1 MDIIYGAGNW
11 TLYSSYAGVDTAA
24 LLQPDT
30 GFIYLQGSAGT
41 DFSLQS
47 YLNANSADLLSWV
60 DRGGVMLL
68 ESAGWG
74 TSISFGGATLQLG
87 PELSRARLTQL
98 AIDSFTTTPV
108 VNTERTGGF
117 VSHDVIIPNAGI
129 TLLVLIEGDDNVDP
143 SIKHAVVAG
152 YKYGSGYILYSG
164 LTLYQ
169 FHAQADGS
177 SLGADAPS
185 WLTNMIGYFELLA
198 SGGGVGGGGAV
209 SLSAL
214 NTLAAL
220 NITGDA
226 VRSTANVQL
235 SSLNSNLAS
244 DCTSF
249 SANGGCLALSGRYV
263 RNNGGASEA
272 GYAKVTSAHRFT
284 ENFRAGVF
292 LDKGVDNSNL
302 RELNLSTNNP
312 AVGLFGVWSQQAD
325 GYGLQA
331 RLAATYSQ
339 NDAKFSR
346 SPALAAEA
354 GTGNTE
360 FESFGYAGEVSY
372 AFPISSGWAAKPYA
386 GMRYAQLK
394 FDGFQEDASTEVTAP
409 LAFDSLKL
417 ESTTAT
423 AGVRLV
429 GQVAQPLRVMVNLGV
444 EHDLSQNYDDLRGS
458 SSITGLERFSVDA
471 TDGSRR
477 SRAVAGIG
485 AAYALPHAQE
495 ISLNADW
502 YQQSFSRGN
511 SSSITASYSVGF

>member
-74 TSISFGGATLQLG
+74 TSISFGGAMLQMG
-87 PELSRARLTQL
+87 PQLSRARLTQL

-108 VNTERTGGF
+108 VNAERTGSY
-117 VSHDVIIPNAGI
+117 VSHDIIVPNTGI
-129 TLLVLIEGDDNVDP
+129 TLLVLVEGDDPLDANT
-143 SIKHAVVAG
+143 KHAVVAG

-185 WLTNMIGYFELLA
+185 WLTNMIGYFETLA
-198 SGGGVGGGGAV
+198 SGGSTV

-226 VRSTANVQL
+226 IRSTANVQL
-235 SSLNSNLAS
+235 ISLNSNLAS

-249 SANGGCLALSGRYV
+249 SDNGGCLSLTGRYV
-263 RNNGGASEA
+263 RYNGGASEA
-272 GYAKVTSAHRFT
+272 GYAKVTSAYRFT
-284 ENFRAGVF
+284 ENFRAGAF

-302 RELNLSTNNP
+302 RELNLSTSNP
-312 AVGLFGVWSQQAD
+312 AVGLFGVWSQHAD

-339 NDAKFSR
+339 NDAKLSR
-346 SPALAAEA
+346 SPALGSEA
-354 GTGNTE
+354 GRGNTE
-360 FESFGYAGEVSY
+360 FVSFGYAGEISY
-372 AFPISSGWAAKPYA
+372 AFPISNDWAAKPYA
-386 GMRYAQLK
+386 GLRYTQLK
-394 FDGFQEDASTEVTAP
+394 FDGYQEDASVDVTAP
-409 LAFDSLKL
+409 LAFESLNL

-423 AGVRLV
+423 AGLRLV
-429 GQVAQPLRVMVNLGV
+429 GQVAQPMRVMANFGV
-444 EHDLSQNYDDLRGS
+444 EHDLSQNYDDLRGA
-458 SSITGLERFSVDA
+458 SSIVGLERFSVDV

-477 SRAVAGIG
+477 SRAIAGIG
-485 AAYALPHAQE
+485 AAYVLPHAQE
-495 ISLNADW
+495 ISLSADW
-502 YQQSFSRGN
+502 YQQSFSRDNG
-511 SSSITASYSVGF
+511 SSITASYSVGF

>member
-11 TLYSSYAGVDTAA
+11 TLFNSYAGVDTTA

-41 DFSLQS
+41 DFSLQN
-47 YLNANSADLLSWV
+47 YLNANSADLLDWV

-74 TSISFGGATLQLG
+74 TSIAFGGATLQLG

-108 VNTERTGGF
+108 ASTERTGSY
-117 VSHDVIIPNAGI
+117 VSHDIIVPNSGV
-129 TLLVLIEGDDNVDP
+129 TLLVLVEGDDPSDP
-143 SIKHAVVAG
+143 STKHAVVAG
-152 YKYGSGYILYSG
+152 YRYGSGYILYSG

-185 WLTNMIGYFELLA
+185 WLTNMIGYFESLA
-198 SGGGVGGGGAV
+198 SGGGAV

-226 VRSTANVQL
+226 IRSTANIQL
-235 SSLNSNLAS
+235 ISLNSNLAS

-249 SANGGCLALSGRYV
+249 SSNGGCLTLSGRYV
-263 RNNGGASEA
+263 RDNDGASEA
-272 GYAKVTSAHRFT
+272 GYAKVTSAYRFT
-284 ENFRAGVF
+284 ESFRAGAF

-302 RELNLSTNNP
+302 RELNLSTSNP
-312 AVGLFGVWSQQAD
+312 AVGVFAAWSQHAD

-331 RLAATYSQ
+331 RVAASYSQ
-339 NDAKFSR
+339 NDVKFSR
-346 SPALAAEA
+346 SPALATEA
-354 GTGNTE
+354 GTGSTE

-372 AFPISSGWAAKPYA
+372 AFPISSEWAAKPYA
-386 GMRYAQLK
+386 GLRYTQLK
-394 FDGFQEDASTEVTAP
+394 FDGYQEDASAEVTAP
-409 LAFDSLKL
+409 LAFDTLRL

-429 GQVAQPLRVMVNLGV
+429 GQVAQRLRIMSNLGV
-444 EHDLSQNYDDLRGS
+444 EHDLSQNYDDLRGT

-471 TDGSRR
+471 ADGSRR

-495 ISLNADW
+495 ISVNADW
-502 YQQSFSRGN
+502 YQQSFSRDNG
-511 SSSITASYSVGF
+511 SSITASYSVGF